1 MTFSSDFLAQL
12 RAARG
17 QSPGSAAP
25 APETQAAPA
34 PAPLPPRPVPVPSTP
49 PPPPAALVEAMREH
63 RAALLRQVQ
72 EGRLPDGRLDVAA
85 LSALPGRCG
94 SCARWQGPDAYG
106 DGLCPLG
113 RAAHGWHDGN
123 PKAPVLTTPHH
134 KCAAHGGAGWKA
146 KGRA

>member
-1 MTFSSDFLAQL
+1 MRLSDLRRELVRHGVNLAVSEAGKL
-12 RAARG
+12 R
-17 QSPGSAAP
+17 PSAA
-25 APETQAAPA
+25 
-34 PAPLPPRPVPVPSTP
+34 TP
-49 PPPPAALVEAMREH
+49 PPAELVEAMREH

-106 DGLCPLG
+106 DGLCSLG

-123 PKAPVLTTPHH
+123 PRAPVLIVPHH

-146 KGRA
+146 KGRLPMLAVFWV

>member
-1 MTFSSDFLAQL
+1 
-12 RAARG
+12 
-17 QSPGSAAP
+17 
-25 APETQAAPA
+25 
-34 PAPLPPRPVPVPSTP
+34 
-49 PPPPAALVEAMREH
+49 MREH
-63 RAALLRQVQ
+63 REALLRQVQ

-85 LSALPGRCG
+85 LSALPGHCG

-134 KCAAHGGAGWKA
+134 ACAAYSGKGWKA
-146 KGRA
+146 RGASMTRRG

>member
-1 MTFSSDFLAQL
+1 MHPKAGPLSARLLLANWLAHDQL
-12 RAARG
+12 HVRQMLR
-17 QSPGSAAP
+17 
-25 APETQAAPA
+25 
-34 PAPLPPRPVPVPSTP
+34 VH
-49 PPPPAALVEAMREH
+49 RE
-63 RAALLRQVQ
+63 ALLRQVQ

-106 DGLCPLG
+106 DGLCSLG

-123 PKAPVLTTPHH
+123 PRAPVLIVPHH